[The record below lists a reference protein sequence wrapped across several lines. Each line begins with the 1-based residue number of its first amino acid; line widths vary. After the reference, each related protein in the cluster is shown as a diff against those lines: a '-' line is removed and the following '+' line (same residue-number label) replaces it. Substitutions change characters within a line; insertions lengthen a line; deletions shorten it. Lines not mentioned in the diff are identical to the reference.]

1 MISVRNLSFEYPAVW
16 ALRGVTL
23 DIPAARITALVG
35 PNGAGKTT
43 LLRCLAALEQPHDGA
58 ITLDGIDVL
67 AQPRRARARLGFLQ
81 DLFGLYDRLSVR
93 QCLIHAASSHDVPRA
108 EIAGRIDWAV
118 GELGLRNLLDRAA
131 GELSRGQRQRLGI
144 GQALIHKPA
153 VLILDEPASGLDP
166 EARIELAAT
175 LRALCTQGG
184 MTILVSSHILAELA
198 DYATHLVILD
208 RGGVVSAGPLGT
220 ASAGIVEIEL
230 RLVGPADAAAALAAE
245 SAVTALRI
253 AGPVVRF
260 MFRGDEAAQATLL
273 ANLVTKGLK
282 IASFAPATLD
292 LQREYLARV
301 RETRRAAP

>member
-1 MISVRNLSFEYPAVW
+1 
-16 ALRGVTL
+16 
-23 DIPAARITALVG
+23 
-35 PNGAGKTT
+35 
-43 LLRCLAALEQPHDGA
+43 
-58 ITLDGIDVL
+58 
-67 AQPRRARARLGFLQ
+67 
-81 DLFGLYDRLSVR
+81 
-93 QCLIHAASSHDVPRA
+93 
-108 EIAGRIDWAV
+108 
-118 GELGLRNLLDRAA
+118 
-131 GELSRGQRQRLGI
+131 
-144 GQALIHKPA
+144 
-153 VLILDEPASGLDP
+153 
-166 EARIELAAT
+166 
-175 LRALCTQGG
+175 
-184 MTILVSSHILAELA
+184 
-198 DYATHLVILD
+198 VILD